1 MTRSSWDDRD
11 SNPHALSSG
20 RISHHYSFR
29 YRVHVSGPDCALTV
43 HFERKLQMFR
53 PRPSSLYTFP
63 FAIEQAWLGVVSEEF
78 ADFERIPQGVSD
90 PAAQGFYPKSAVSA
104 SSTIIAD
111 DVYC

>member
-1 MTRSSWDDRD
+1 
-11 SNPHALSSG
+11 
-20 RISHHYSFR
+20 
-29 YRVHVSGPDCALTV
+29 LTV
-43 HFERKLQMFR
+43 HFERKLEMFR

-104 SSTIIAD
+104 SSTTVPGGSLLLIVFDGVSRAHVH
-111 DVYC
+111 DVGILTEFFARAALT